1 MDKRIAELRDQ
12 VRDQTRSVA
21 IPVEYRAADPAV
33 DPDGVAFTLRGHAAV
48 FDRLSEDLGGFRE
61 RIKRGA
67 FRKSLDEHQDVRA
80 LWDHNTQLV
89 LARTKNNTL
98 ELTEDV
104 KGLRVYA
111 QVADTSY
118 ARDLGVLLKRGDI
131 DQMSFGFQVG
141 EDNWIVKRN
150 DDGETEDVVRE
161 IVSVR
166 RIFDVSPVA
175 IPAYPQTDAAARGA
189 DPSTWER
196 ALEEVVK
203 RALRSITTVPTAG
216 PTPEELRD
224 AATASSAEQ
233 RSQDDNK
240 PTHVEGDAL
249 ALRKARL
256 RLFEATADPGPEAHT
271 A

>member
-1 MDKRIAELRDQ
+1 MDKRIAELRSLVADQ
-12 VRDQTRSVA
+12 PRSLA
-21 IPVEYRAADPAV
+21 IPLEYRAADPAT
-33 DPDGVAFTLRGHAAV
+33 DADGVAYTLRGHAAV

-67 FRKSLDEHQDVRA
+67 FRKALDENQDVVA
-80 LWDHNTQLV
+80 LWDHDTRLV
-89 LARTKNNTL
+89 LARTTNNTL
-98 ELTEDV
+98 ELNEDV
-104 KGLRVYA
+104 RGLRVYA

-118 ARDLGVLLKRGDI
+118 ARDLGVLLRRGDI
-131 DQMSFGFQVG
+131 SQMSFGFQVG

-150 DDGETEDVVRE
+150 DSGDAEEVIRE

-175 IPAYPQTDAAARGA
+175 IPAYPQTDAAARRLGLDETIA
-189 DPSTWER
+189 EALTR
-196 ALEEVVK
+196 AFEQ
-203 RALRSITTVPTAG
+203 ITTRFKPAG
-216 PTPEELRD
+216 PAVEELRSD
-224 AATASSAEQ
+224 PVASPGGQQTGAND
-233 RSQDDNK
+233 SQ

-256 RLFEATADPGPEAHT
+256 RLLEATADPAPEGLT